1 MSSSSPLS
9 IRSVR
14 SGETLGDFDLKGK
27 KGEFNLLMWFVVG
40 VILGFVALYV
50 LKPSSVK
57 KLDGENVLEELD
69 NTKLLIGSLLV
80 GLVVALVG
88 WVMKGQKKNK

>member
-1 MSSSSPLS
+1 MSSTAIQS
-9 IRSVR
+9 
-14 SGETLGDFDLKGK
+14 LKGLRASDSLSPSVEGEK
-27 KGEFNLLMWFVVG
+27 KFNLLMWFVIG

-57 KLDGENVLEELD
+57 KLDGETVLEELD

-80 GLVVALVG
+80 GVVVALVG
-88 WVMKGQKKNK
+88 WVLKGQQKK